1 MLHIGLDVGS
11 TTVKIAVLDDENN
24 FIYKKYQRHYSD
36 IKKTL
41 AEVLEG
47 GLDEINAEEITI
59 AVTGSGGISAA
70 KWLGIPFIQEVS
82 AGTTAIETL
91 IPETDVAIELGG
103 EDAKITYLR
112 GGIEQRMNGTCAGGT
127 GAFIDQMAALLNTD
141 ITGLNEMAKEYEDC
155 GIRRLHIVDLD
166 GAKAKR
172 PCNLAV
178 LEKIAGATSLDIEWG
193 GGIKDSSALRSALDA
208 GAGRIICGS
217 IAVDDRW
224 EFTSWLSAFG
234 PSRIILGADVREGKV
249 ATHGW
254 LKDSGLS
261 LEELMGWYVPEGLS
275 QMICTD
281 ISKDGMLQGPDFEFY
296 TALMQSWPSVD
307 VTLSGGIS
315 CMEDIV
321 KADE

>member
-1 MLHIGLDVGS
+1 MSDRTIIIPAIDLIDGKCVRLTQGDY
-11 TTVKIAVLDDENN
+11 AR
-24 FIYKKYQRHYSD
+24 KKEYSKD
-36 IKKTL
+36 PL
-41 AEVLEG
+41 
-47 GLDEINAEEITI
+47 
-59 AVTGSGGISAA
+59 
-70 KWLGIPFIQEVS
+70 
-82 AGTTAIETL
+82 
-91 IPETDVAIELGG
+91 
-103 EDAKITYLR
+103 
-112 GGIEQRMNGTCAGGT
+112 
-127 GAFIDQMAALLNTD
+127 
-141 ITGLNEMAKEYEDC
+141 EMAKEYEDC

-224 EFTSWLSAFG
+224 EFTAWLSAFG

-261 LEELMGWYVPEGLS
+261 LDELMGWYVPEGLS

-296 TALMQSWPSVD
+296 TDLMQSWPSVD

-321 KADE
+321 KADESGLHSVIVGKAIYEGRINLKEIESWLLKG

>member
-1 MLHIGLDVGS
+1 MSDRTIIIPAIDLIDGKCVRLTQGDY
-11 TTVKIAVLDDENN
+11 AR
-24 FIYKKYQRHYSD
+24 KKEYSKD
-36 IKKTL
+36 PL
-41 AEVLEG
+41 
-47 GLDEINAEEITI
+47 
-59 AVTGSGGISAA
+59 
-70 KWLGIPFIQEVS
+70 
-82 AGTTAIETL
+82 
-91 IPETDVAIELGG
+91 
-103 EDAKITYLR
+103 
-112 GGIEQRMNGTCAGGT
+112 
-127 GAFIDQMAALLNTD
+127 
-141 ITGLNEMAKEYEDC
+141 EMAKEYEDC

-193 GGIKDSSALRSALDA
+193 GGIKDSSALRSALGA

-321 KADE
+321 KADESGLHSVIVGKAIYEGRINLKEIESWLLKG

>member
-1 MLHIGLDVGS
+1 MSDRTIIIPAIDLIDGKCVRLTQGDY
-11 TTVKIAVLDDENN
+11 AR
-24 FIYKKYQRHYSD
+24 KKEYSKD
-36 IKKTL
+36 PL
-41 AEVLEG
+41 
-47 GLDEINAEEITI
+47 
-59 AVTGSGGISAA
+59 
-70 KWLGIPFIQEVS
+70 
-82 AGTTAIETL
+82 
-91 IPETDVAIELGG
+91 
-103 EDAKITYLR
+103 
-112 GGIEQRMNGTCAGGT
+112 
-127 GAFIDQMAALLNTD
+127 
-141 ITGLNEMAKEYEDC
+141 EMAKEYEDC

-296 TALMQSWPSVD
+296 TDLMQSWPSVD

-321 KADE
+321 KADESGLHSVIVGKAIYEGRINLKEIESWLLKG

>member
-1 MLHIGLDVGS
+1 MSDRTIIIPAIDLIDGKCVRLTQGDY
-11 TTVKIAVLDDENN
+11 AR
-24 FIYKKYQRHYSD
+24 KKEYSKD
-36 IKKTL
+36 PL
-41 AEVLEG
+41 
-47 GLDEINAEEITI
+47 
-59 AVTGSGGISAA
+59 
-70 KWLGIPFIQEVS
+70 
-82 AGTTAIETL
+82 
-91 IPETDVAIELGG
+91 
-103 EDAKITYLR
+103 
-112 GGIEQRMNGTCAGGT
+112 
-127 GAFIDQMAALLNTD
+127 
-141 ITGLNEMAKEYEDC
+141 EMAKEYEDC

-275 QMICTD
+275 HMICTD

-321 KADE
+321 KADESGLHSVIVGKAIYEGRINLKEIESWLLKG